1 MLVLLDLFI
10 RKNYHEY
17 VTVIETLLNKLLGLL
32 SCLSLW
38 SLISMKEK
46 SDIIVKFKITQKY
59 QEKILLL
66 QYFYVLTIL
75 V

>member
-1 MLVLLDLFI
+1 
-10 RKNYHEY
+10 
-17 VTVIETLLNKLLGLL
+17 
-32 SCLSLW
+32 
-38 SLISMKEK
+38 MKEK